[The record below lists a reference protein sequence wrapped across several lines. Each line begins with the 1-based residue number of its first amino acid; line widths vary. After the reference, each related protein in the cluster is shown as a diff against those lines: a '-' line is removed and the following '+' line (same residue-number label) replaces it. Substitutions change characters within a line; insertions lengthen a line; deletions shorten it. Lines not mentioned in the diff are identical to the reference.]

1 MKYAKLFLFCITI
14 VFTACSYPC
23 PDMVN
28 ILNVKNLNYSCGSY
42 INWDELENATE
53 YNVYTIS
60 SGDVRKVLTTRKTST
75 LIDSASI
82 DIAVSAII
90 NGKETYLSSPK
101 KGENTWWTSVKCTK
115 LDSGYSLSWNKLP
128 IAEDYVLI
136 SRYSVEYVMIE
147 YTSAANEF
155 KTSNLE
161 EYQHKS
167 ANPGNP
173 YNACYYYRKCKSL
186 NTTNNNI
193 IFTDT
198 CFNSGMYSNYVCLY
212 AKIGESYYRIS
223 DNFRL
228 K

>member
-60 SGDVRKVLTTRKTST
+60 SDNDRKVLTTRKTST

-90 NGKETYLSSPK
+90 NGKEMYLSSPK
-101 KGENTWWTSVKCTK
+101 KSENTWWTSVKCTK

-128 IAEDYVLI
+128 IAEDYALI
-136 SRYSVEYVMIE
+136 SRYSVEYVIIE
-147 YTSAANEF
+147 YASAANEF

-198 CFNSGMYSNYVCLY
+198 CFNS
-212 AKIGESYYRIS
+212 
-223 DNFRL
+223 
-228 K
+228 